1 MTSSG
6 NDRKSETFGR
16 RLAASRVL
24 RDLSQSEAAE
34 KAGVT
39 QAYLSQLESADEIVG
54 SLTTVAKLAGVYG
67 VTLDYLVNGDVA
79 AA

>member
-1 MTSSG
+1 MAPSDS
-6 NDRKSETFGR
+6 DRKPETFGR

-24 RDLSQSEAAE
+24 LDLSQSEAAE

-39 QAYLSQLESADEIVG
+39 QAYLSQLESADDIVG
-54 SLTTVAKLAGVYG
+54 SLTTVAKLADVYG
-67 VTLDYLVNGDVA
+67 VSLDYLVRGEA